1 MREILGKA
9 KTVRELLKGVK
20 YSIDYYQR
28 EYKWQEKQIRELV
41 DDLSDKFLEEY
52 QPAHPRDKVA
62 DYPHYFLG
70 SIIISKKESVGY
82 IVDGQQRLTSLTL
95 LLVLLRNLQMANV
108 KMAKDEA
115 KPQQVNVDEL
125 IFSERFGRKSFN
137 LHVDERT
144 PAMDALYA
152 DGGETFNTTDRP
164 ESVQNLVRRYYD
176 LETCFPVELRDAA
189 LPYFID
195 WLLENVHLVEITA
208 YSDDD
213 AYTIFETMNDRG
225 LQLSPTDMLK
235 GYLLANI
242 DEAKRTAANTRW
254 RDRIRELNDAGKE
267 VESDCFKAWLRS
279 QHATKIRERK
289 KGAKPEDFDRIGTE
303 FHRWLRNAA
312 EPIGLKQSDDFYR
325 FIDRDFDFYSRQYL
339 RLIEAAQKPVPG
351 LEHVLYNAQQGF
363 TLQYMLLLAPLR
375 PDDTEPVIIRKIG
388 LVAQYLDILLTWR
401 LWNFRSVAYSTM
413 QYGMFVVMREIRG
426 LAPDALALKL
436 HEFLVKEGETFASN
450 DRFRMHGQNRYPL
463 HRILARLTDYVETQS
478 GQPSRYLDYVSEGK
492 TRYEVEHIWA
502 DHPER
507 HTAEFSHPADFAEH
521 RNRIG
526 GLLLLPKSFNASYGD
541 LPYTNE
547 AEPEKGKLPHYNTQN
562 LLARSL
568 HPLCY
573 DHNPGFLRFKELSG
587 LPFSPLEAFNKAAL
601 ETRSQLYRQI
611 AERIWNPDRLY
622 EIVGLPLSPVTA
634 SAGESKVKFPTN
646 PYDRYL
652 WECLLEGGTAD
663 QIAVKVAEHF
673 AEDSYKPRRD
683 PKTALKWIPE
693 TIDDMKAAGLVPRLK
708 GAAK

>member
-28 EYKWQEKQIRELV
+28 EYKWHEKQIRELV

-52 QPAHPRDKVA
+52 QPTHQRSKVG

-95 LLVLLRNLQMANV
+95 LLVLLRNLQKGQAT
-108 KMAKDEA
+108 
-115 KPQQVNVDEL
+115 QVNVDEL
-125 IFSERFGRKSFN
+125 IFSERFGQKSFN

-144 PAMDALYA
+144 PAMDALYEGQSF
-152 DGGETFNTTDRP
+152 DVTDRP
-164 ESVQNLVRRYYD
+164 ESVQNLVQRYRD
-176 LETCFPVELRDAA
+176 LETCFPEELREAA

-225 LQLSPTDMLK
+225 LSLSPTDMLK

-242 DEAKRTAANTRW
+242 DEAKRTAANTFW
-254 RDRIRELNDAGKE
+254 RDRIRELNDAGRE

-279 QHATKIRERK
+279 QYATKIRERK

-303 FHRWLRNAA
+303 FHRWLRDAA
-312 EPIGLKQSDDFYR
+312 DTIGLGESGDFFR
-325 FIDRDFDFYSRQYL
+325 FIDRDFTFYSRQYL
-339 RLIEAAQKPVPG
+339 RLVGAAQKPVAG
-351 LEHVLYNAQQGF
+351 LEHVLYNAQHGF
-363 TLQYMLLLAPLR
+363 TLQYLLLLAPLQ
-375 PDDTEPVIIRKIG
+375 PDDNEAVVDQKLG
-388 LVAQYLDILLTWR
+388 LVARYIDILLIWR
-401 LWNFRSVAYSTM
+401 LWNFRTIAYSTM
-413 QYGMFVVMREIRG
+413 QYSMAQVVFSIRALPCDE
-426 LAPDALALKL
+426 LAKKL
-436 HEFLVKEGETFASN
+436 HESLLAEGEERGTFASN
-450 DRFRMHGQNRYPL
+450 DRLRMHQQNRYAL

-478 GQPSRYLDYVSEGK
+478 GQPSRYLDYISEGR
-492 TRYEVEHIWA
+492 TRYEVEHILA

-507 HTAEFSHPADFAEH
+507 HADEFAHAADFAEH

-541 LPYTNE
+541 LPY
-547 AEPEKGKLPHYNTQN
+547 ADKLPHYNTQN

-568 HPLCY
+568 HPQCY
-573 DHNPGFLRFKELSG
+573 DRNPGFLRLKERSG
-587 LPFSPLEAFNKAAL
+587 LPFVPHEEFKKADLEQ
-601 ETRSQLYRQI
+601 RSELYRQL
-611 AERIWNPDRLY
+611 AERIWNPADLIAR
-622 EIVGLPLSPVTA
+622 
-634 SAGESKVKFPTN
+634 GE
-646 PYDRYL
+646 L
-652 WECLLEGGTAD
+652 
-663 QIAVKVAEHF
+663 
-673 AEDSYKPRRD
+673 
-683 PKTALKWIPE
+683 
-693 TIDDMKAAGLVPRLK
+693 
-708 GAAK
+708 

>member
-28 EYKWQEKQIRELV
+28 EYKWHEKQIRELV
-41 DDLSDKFLEEY
+41 DDLSNKFLEEY
-52 QPAHPRDKVA
+52 HPTHPRSKVA

-70 SIIISKKESVGY
+70 SIIISKKESIGY

-95 LLVLLRNLQMANV
+95 LLVLLRNLQTGQAE
-108 KMAKDEA
+108 K
-115 KPQQVNVDEL
+115 VNVDEL
-125 IFSERFGRKSFN
+125 IFSEKYGQKSFN

-144 PAMDALYA
+144 PAMDALYEGQPFDVA
-152 DGGETFNTTDRP
+152 DRP
-164 ESVQNLVRRYYD
+164 ESVQNLVERYAD
-176 LETCFPVELRDAA
+176 LETYLPEELRDAA

-225 LQLSPTDMLK
+225 LSLSPTDMLK

-303 FHRWLRNAA
+303 FHRWLRDAA
-312 EPIGLKQSDDFYR
+312 TSVGLNHSDDFYR

-339 RLIEAAQKPVPG
+339 RLTEAAQKPVTG
-351 LEHVLYNAQQGF
+351 LEHVLYNAQHGF
-363 TLQYMLLLAPLR
+363 TLQYILLLAPLR
-375 PDDTEPVIIRKIG
+375 PEDSEQVAIRKIG

-401 LWNFRSVAYSTM
+401 LWNFRSIAYSTM
-413 QYGMFVVMREIRG
+413 QYAMFLVMREIRG
-426 LAPDALALKL
+426 LAPDQLAHRLQ
-436 HEFLVKEGETFASN
+436 EFLGKEDETFTSN
-450 DRFRMHGQNRYPL
+450 DRLRIHQQNRRPL

-541 LPYTNE
+541 LTY
-547 AEPEKGKLPHYNTQN
+547 ADKLPHYNSHN

-568 HPLCY
+568 HPQCY
-573 DHNPGFLRFKELSG
+573 EHNPGFLRFKEQTGLSFV
-587 LPFSPLEAFNKAAL
+587 PHAEFNKADL
-601 ETRSQLYRQI
+601 ETRSQLYREI
-611 AERIWNPDRLY
+611 AERIWNPAD
-622 EIVGLPLSPVTA
+622 
-634 SAGESKVKFPTN
+634 
-646 PYDRYL
+646 
-652 WECLLEGGTAD
+652 LLTRSE
-663 QIAVKVAEHF
+663 
-673 AEDSYKPRRD
+673 P
-683 PKTALKWIPE
+683 
-693 TIDDMKAAGLVPRLK
+693 
-708 GAAK
+708 

>member
-41 DDLSDKFLEEY
+41 DDLSGKFLEEY
-52 QPAHPRDKVA
+52 QPTHTRSKVA

-70 SIIISKKESVGY
+70 SIIISKKDSIGY

-95 LLVLLRNLQMANV
+95 LLILLRNLQ
-108 KMAKDEA
+108 KDQAK
-115 KPQQVNVDEL
+115 QVNVDEL
-125 IFSERFGRKSFN
+125 IFSEKFDQKSFN
-137 LHVDERT
+137 LYVDERT
-144 PAMDALYA
+144 QAMDALYEGQPF
-152 DGGETFNTTDRP
+152 DVTDRP
-164 ESVQNLVRRYYD
+164 ESVQNLVQRYHD
-176 LETCFPVELRDAA
+176 LETCFPEELRETA

-225 LQLSPTDMLK
+225 LSLSPTDMLK

-242 DEAKRTAANTRW
+242 DEAKRTTANTRW

-303 FHRWLRNAA
+303 FHRWLRDAA
-312 EPIGLKQSDDFYR
+312 DTVGLKQSDDFYR
-325 FIDRDFDFYSRQYL
+325 FINRDFDFYSRQYL
-339 RLIEAAQKPVPG
+339 RLIEAAQKPVAG

-375 PDDTEPVIIRKIG
+375 PDDSEPVVVRKAG

-401 LWNFRSVAYSTM
+401 LWNFRTIAYSTM
-413 QYGMFVVMREIRG
+413 QYAMFVVMRDIRG
-426 LAPDALALKL
+426 LSPDALAHKL
-436 HEFLVKEGETFASN
+436 HEFLGKEDEIFASN
-450 DRFRMHGQNRYPL
+450 DRLRMHQQNRYPL

-502 DHPER
+502 DHPEC

-541 LPYTNE
+541 LTYE
-547 AEPEKGKLPHYNTQN
+547 EKLPEYLKHLQTN
-562 LLARSL
+562 LLASSL
-568 HPLCY
+568 HPQCY
-573 DHNPGFLRFKELSG
+573 EHNPGFVRFVQESG
-587 LPFSPLEAFNKAAL
+587 LPFEAHSQFKKADL
-601 ETRSQLYRQI
+601 DERGVLYRQL
-611 AERIWNPDRLY
+611 AERIWNPDDLLR
-622 EIVGLPLSPVTA
+622 EVG
-634 SAGESKVKFPTN
+634 
-646 PYDRYL
+646 
-652 WECLLEGGTAD
+652 
-663 QIAVKVAEHF
+663 Q
-673 AEDSYKPRRD
+673 
-683 PKTALKWIPE
+683 
-693 TIDDMKAAGLVPRLK
+693 
-708 GAAK
+708 